1 MLIYSLALSKKD
13 LRKLTT
19 KTIELNIESRKSN
32 AVRNIFPEPFFP
44 WHLLLSYVDKMRN
57 HHLRILA
64 LEEAVVSFKLEST
77 KTTEECV

>member
-1 MLIYSLALSKKD
+1 MK
-13 LRKLTT
+13 
-19 KTIELNIESRKSN
+19 IESWKSN

-64 LEEAVVSFKLEST
+64 LEETVVCFKLEST
-77 KTTEECV
+77 KPTGE